1 MNRNITITPGRIC
14 QPLGA
19 VMAFLGVRGA
29 MPLIHGS
36 QGCSTYMRFQI
47 TRHFREP
54 VNIASSSLNEAT
66 VVYGGEKNLLKAIRT
81 VEENYK
87 PEVIGVISGCLSE
100 TIGDDINRIVR
111 IYRDAGSESRIIP
124 VSTPGF
130 KGSHVDGYDMA
141 VTSILRSIAGDPSD
155 QIERVNVINGIMSPA
170 DTYELKSILRSM
182 GTEFLMITDTS
193 ESLDEPFNGDPYFIT
208 RHGTPISKIEGASNS
223 MATLSLGG
231 CKGGRVLEGRYG
243 IKNIGLEIP
252 AGLENTDRFIGKLME
267 LFDASIS
274 PSLMRDRGRLI
285 DAMIDAHQYTYGRNV
300 AIFTDP
306 GYAVAITSMV
316 LEMGMTP
323 SAVFTGSESIYF
335 NEKISQLQ
343 KEYGFKCMAMSGAD
357 IFDLQSYISEKP
369 IDVLIGNSYCGRAAE
384 ENGIPLMRVGFPVY
398 DRLGSQRIRIAGY
411 SGGIEFVDSLTNL
424 IIERYYDEGYEI
436 SDVSDA
442 DESCCIR

>member
-1 MNRNITITPGRIC
+1 
-14 QPLGA
+14 
-19 VMAFLGVRGA
+19 
-29 MPLIHGS
+29 
-36 QGCSTYMRFQI
+36 MRFQI

-54 VNIASSSLNEAT
+54 VNIASSSLSEAT

-87 PEVIGVISGCLSE
+87 PEVIAVISGCLSE

-111 IYRDAGSESRIIP
+111 IYKADGDSWIIP

-141 VTSILRSIAGDPSD
+141 VTSILGSITENPSH
-155 QIERVNVINGIMSPA
+155 QMERINLINGIMSPA
-170 DTYELKSILRSM
+170 DTSELKSILESM

-193 ESLDEPFNGDPYFIT
+193 ESLDEPFDGNPYFIT
-208 RHGTPISKIEGASNS
+208 RHGTSISEIEGAANS

-231 CKGGRVLEGRYG
+231 CRSGRLLEGRYG

-252 AGLENTDRFIGKLME
+252 AGLENTDRFIGTLRE
-267 LFDASIS
+267 LFDVDIS
-274 PSLMRDRGRLI
+274 PSLMRNRGRLI
-285 DAMIDAHQYTYGRNV
+285 DAMIDAHQYTYGRRV

-306 GYAVAITSMV
+306 AYAVAITSMV

-323 SAVFTGSESIYF
+323 SVVLTGSESIYF

-343 KEYGFKCMAMSGAD
+343 KEYGFRCIAMSGAD
-357 IFDLQSYISEKP
+357 IFDLQSYIAEKP
-369 IDVLIGNSYCGRAAE
+369 VDVLIGNSYCGRVAE
-384 ENGIPLMRVGFPVY
+384 EAGIPLMRVGFPIY

-411 SGGIEFVDSLTNL
+411 SGGIEFVDSISNL
-424 IIERYYDEGYEI
+424 IIERYYEEGYEI
-436 SDVSDA
+436 TDGGVA
-442 DESCCIR
+442 DENSCCIR

>member
-1 MNRNITITPGRIC
+1 MNRNITINPGRIC

-141 VTSILRSIAGDPSD
+141 VTSILRSIAGDPSED
-155 QIERVNVINGIMSPA
+155 R
-170 DTYELKSILRSM
+170 KS
-182 GTEFLMITDTS
+182 
-193 ESLDEPFNGDPYFIT
+193 
-208 RHGTPISKIEGASNS
+208 
-223 MATLSLGG
+223 
-231 CKGGRVLEGRYG
+231 V
-243 IKNIGLEIP
+243 
-252 AGLENTDRFIGKLME
+252 
-267 LFDASIS
+267 
-274 PSLMRDRGRLI
+274 
-285 DAMIDAHQYTYGRNV
+285 V
-300 AIFTDP
+300 
-306 GYAVAITSMV
+306 
-316 LEMGMTP
+316 
-323 SAVFTGSESIYF
+323 
-335 NEKISQLQ
+335 
-343 KEYGFKCMAMSGAD
+343 
-357 IFDLQSYISEKP
+357 
-369 IDVLIGNSYCGRAAE
+369 
-384 ENGIPLMRVGFPVY
+384 
-398 DRLGSQRIRIAGY
+398 
-411 SGGIEFVDSLTNL
+411 
-424 IIERYYDEGYEI
+424 
-436 SDVSDA
+436 
-442 DESCCIR
+442 

>member
-1 MNRNITITPGRIC
+1 MNKNVTINPGRIC

-54 VNIASSSLNEAT
+54 VNIASSSLSEAT

-87 PEVIGVISGCLSE
+87 PEVIAVISGCLSE

-111 IYRDAGSESRIIP
+111 IYKADGDSWIIP

-141 VTSILRSIAGDPSD
+141 VTSILGSITENPSH
-155 QIERVNVINGIMSPA
+155 QMERINLINGIMSPA
-170 DTYELKSILRSM
+170 DTSELKSILESM

-193 ESLDEPFNGDPYFIT
+193 ESLDEPFDGNPYFIT
-208 RHGTPISKIEGASNS
+208 RHGTSISEIEGAANS

-231 CKGGRVLEGRYG
+231 CRSGRLLEADTVL
-243 IKNIGLEIP
+243 KIGLEIP
-252 AGLENTDRFIGKLME
+252 AGLENTDRFIGTLRE
-267 LFDASIS
+267 LFDVDIS
-274 PSLMRDRGRLI
+274 PSLMRNRGRLI
-285 DAMIDAHQYTYGRNV
+285 DAMIDAHQYTYGRRV

-306 GYAVAITSMV
+306 AYAVAITSMV

-323 SAVFTGSESIYF
+323 SVVLTGSESIYF

-343 KEYGFKCMAMSGAD
+343 KEYGFRCIAMSGAD
-357 IFDLQSYISEKP
+357 IFDLQSYIAERP
-369 IDVLIGNSYCGRAAE
+369 VDVLIGNSYCRRVAE
-384 ENGIPLMRVGFPVY
+384 EAGIPLMRVGFPVY

-411 SGGIEFVDSLTNL
+411 SGGIEFVDSISNL
-424 IIERYYDEGYEI
+424 IIERYYEEGYEI
-436 SDVSDA
+436 TDGGVA
-442 DESCCIR
+442 DENSCCIR

>member
-1 MNRNITITPGRIC
+1 MNKNVTINPGRIC

-54 VNIASSSLNEAT
+54 VNIASSSLSEAT

-87 PEVIGVISGCLSE
+87 PEVIAVISGCLSE

-111 IYRDAGSESRIIP
+111 IYKADGDSWIIP

-141 VTSILRSIAGDPSD
+141 VTSILGSITENPSH
-155 QIERVNVINGIMSPA
+155 QMERINLINGIMSPA
-170 DTYELKSILRSM
+170 DTSELKSILESM

-193 ESLDEPFNGDPYFIT
+193 ESLDEPFDGNPYFIT
-208 RHGTPISKIEGASNS
+208 RHGTSISEIEGAANS

-231 CKGGRVLEGRYG
+231 CRSGRLLEGRYG

-252 AGLENTDRFIGKLME
+252 AGLENTDRFIGTLRE
-267 LFDASIS
+267 LFDVDIS
-274 PSLMRDRGRLI
+274 PSLMRNRGRLI
-285 DAMIDAHQYTYGRNV
+285 DAMIDAHQYTYGRRV

-306 GYAVAITSMV
+306 AYAVAITSMV

-323 SAVFTGSESIYF
+323 SVVLTGSESIYF

-343 KEYGFKCMAMSGAD
+343 KEYGFRCIAMSGAD
-357 IFDLQSYISEKP
+357 IFDLQSYIAEKP
-369 IDVLIGNSYCGRAAE
+369 VDVLIGNSYCGRVAE
-384 ENGIPLMRVGFPVY
+384 EAGIPLMRVGFPIY

-411 SGGIEFVDSLTNL
+411 SGGIEFVDSISNL
-424 IIERYYDEGYEI
+424 IIERYYEEGYEI
-436 SDVSDA
+436 TDGGVA
-442 DESCCIR
+442 DENSCCIR